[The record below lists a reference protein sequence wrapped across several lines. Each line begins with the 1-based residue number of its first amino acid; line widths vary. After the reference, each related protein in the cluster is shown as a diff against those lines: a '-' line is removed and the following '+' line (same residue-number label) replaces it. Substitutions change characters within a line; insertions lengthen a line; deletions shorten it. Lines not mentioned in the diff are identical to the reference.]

1 MNIPNYPVIATFQ
14 RKITF
19 FFDDGTDASE
29 FKTIKQMTNRPR
41 KGNIQGQTLIEWQE
55 HNPSIIKMTFNDNPV
70 LVDAN
75 DPHEVSVFKIANLT
89 A

>member
-1 MNIPNYPVIATFQ
+1 MNIPNYPVVATFR

-19 FFDDGTDASE
+19 FFDDATEASE
-29 FKTIKQMTNRPR
+29 FKTIKQLTNCPR
-41 KGNIQGQTLIEWQE
+41 KGNIQGRTLTEWQE
-55 HNPSIIKMTFNDNPV
+55 HNPSIIKMTFEDNPV

-75 DPHEVSVFKIANLT
+75 DSHEVSVFKTANLT